1 LGCDNVRFELG
12 PLEKG
17 FAGGAPYDVI
27 IVHGRVQAGLDT
39 LFEQLTPDG
48 RLLAIVTPEPRAG
61 QQVVRFERQEGRSAG
76 ELPLFS
82 ATAPVL
88 DGFEHVPAFSL

>member
-1 LGCDNVRFELG
+1 
-12 PLEKG
+12 
-17 FAGGAPYDVI
+17 
-27 IVHGRVQAGLDT
+27 

-48 RLLAIVTPEPRAG
+48 RLLAIVTPETRAG
-61 QQVVRFERQEGRSAG
+61 QQVVRFERQDGRSAG

-88 DGFEHVPAFSL
+88 DGFEQAPAFNL

>member
-1 LGCDNVRFELG
+1 M
-12 PLEKG
+12 EKG

-27 IVHGRVQAGLDT
+27 IIQGRVQAGLEA

-48 RLLAIVTPEPRAG
+48 RLLAIVTPETRAG
-61 QQVVRFERQEGRSAG
+61 QQVVRFERQDGRAAG

-88 DGFEHVPAFSL
+88 DGFEQAPAFNL